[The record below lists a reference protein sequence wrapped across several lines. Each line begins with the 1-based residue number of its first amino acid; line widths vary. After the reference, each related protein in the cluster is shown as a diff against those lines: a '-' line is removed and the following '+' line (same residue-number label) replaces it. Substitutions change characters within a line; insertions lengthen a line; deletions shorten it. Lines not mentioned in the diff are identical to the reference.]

1 MTSRFGNLVA
11 LVGLGISL
19 VAVGCGGEKD
29 DGPPTYPVKGQIIVK
44 NGDVKSL
51 VGGYVRLV
59 SMADSKVVGV
69 GEIQDDG
76 TFGVGTFVDG
86 KPRGGLPEG
95 EYRTRVEPP
104 GSGEQDPGDQPPP
117 SRKGGLLPKYQ
128 KYETSGLKY
137 AIKPGENAITV
148 EVEVRR

>member
-1 MTSRFGNLVA
+1 VTSRFGNLVA

-59 SMADSKVVGV
+59 SMADNKIIGM

-86 KPRGGLPEG
+86 KPRDGLQEG
-95 EYRTRVEPP
+95 EYRARVEPR
-104 GSGEQDPGDQPPP
+104 GFDQQDSDDQPPP
-117 SRKGGLLPKYQ
+117 ARKGGLLPKYQ
-128 KYETSGLKY
+128 AYETSGLKY

-148 EVEVRR
+148 EVEARR